1 MTPSDL
7 EKIFQQMPH
16 RITNVDIIALIATII
31 DGYDLQDD
39 FPRVME
45 GVAEALLT
53 MHDEPC
59 DCEMCVARREGM
71 H

>member
-1 MTPSDL
+1 MTPSDI
-7 EKIFQQMPH
+7 EKIFQQMPQ
-16 RITNVDIIALIATII
+16 RITNVDIMSLIATII
-31 DGYDLQDD
+31 DGYDLKDD

-45 GVAEALLT
+45 GVAEALLN

-59 DCEMCVARREGM
+59 DCEMCIARREGM

>member
-39 FPRVME
+39 FTRVME

-53 MHDEPC
+53 MQDEPC
-59 DCEMCVARREGM
+59 DCEMCIARREGM